1 MKMGAEP
8 QKIALLSIL
17 GLVLGYVVY
26 DNLIAGPSDVIP
38 VKSGLPSPVPGALPV
53 PRPMANAKTSAAP
66 SLGKKGRTAQD
77 FRPSL
82 KPRADEVR
90 DPATID
96 PSLQMEL
103 LTKLRTV
110 TYTGAGRNLF
120 EFGGGAL
127 IAGPTTPDP
136 KIIPG
141 RTPTAK
147 PQRAQAIY
155 PAYQPPAPPPPKP
168 RAPAITMKYYGFVSN
183 SSSRSALKKGFFL
196 DGEEIIVAGEGEL
209 IKSRYKVLRIGLT
222 SAEMQDTQFAD
233 DRQQLPLTEEPAG
246 T

>member
-1 MKMGAEP
+1 MKLGAEP
-8 QKIALLSIL
+8 QKIALLAVL

-26 DNLIAGPSDVIP
+26 DNLIAGPDDPIP
-38 VKSGLPSPVPGALPV
+38 ARSGAAAVPPPLPV
-53 PRPMANAKTSAAP
+53 LTKQMAPPTIAKR
-66 SLGKKGRTAQD
+66 GRTAQD

-82 KPRADEVR
+82 RPRTDEVR

-103 LTKLRTV
+103 LAKVRTV

-120 EFGGGAL
+120 EFSGSGPVA
-127 IAGPTTPDP
+127 PTTPDP

-141 RTPTAK
+141 RK
-147 PQRAQAIY
+147 PEGPKRLQAIY
-155 PAYQPPAPPPPKP
+155 PQFQPPAPPPPKP

-183 SSSRSALKKGFFL
+183 SGQRNAARKGFFL
-196 DGEEIIVAGEGEL
+196 DGEEIIVVGEGEI
-209 IKSRYKVLRIGLT
+209 IKSRYRVLRIGLT

-233 DRQQLPLTEEPAG
+233 DRQQLPLVPEPAG
-246 T
+246 D

>member
-1 MKMGAEP
+1 MKLNTPRE
-8 QKIALLSIL
+8 KIALGIL
-17 GLVLGYVVY
+17 MLLVCYVVY
-26 DNLIAGPSDVIP
+26 DNLLAGPSDEITSRP
-38 VKSGLPSPVPGALPV
+38 SLPAALPA
-53 PRPMANAKTSAAP
+53 PRPVTKSPALAAP
-66 SLGKKGRTAQD
+66 NLAKRGRTAQD

-90 DPATID
+90 DPASID
-96 PSLQMEL
+96 PSLQMDL
-103 LTKLRTV
+103 LAKLRRV

-120 EFGGGAL
+120 EFGGGAPV
-127 IAGPTTPDP
+127 AGPTTPDP

-141 RTPTAK
+141 RKPTAM

-155 PAYQPPAPPPPKP
+155 PQYQPPAPPPPKP
-168 RAPAITMKYYGFVSN
+168 RAPAINMKYYGFVSN
-183 SSSRSALKKGFFL
+183 SSSRAAVRKGFFL
-196 DGEEIIVAGEGEL
+196 DGEEIIVVGEGDL

-246 T
+246 S

>member
-1 MKMGAEP
+1 MKLNTARE
-8 QKIALLSIL
+8 KIGLGILMLL
-17 GLVLGYVVY
+17 VGYVVY
-26 DNLIAGPSDVIP
+26 DNLIAGPSDAIP
-38 VKSGLPSPVPGALPV
+38 VKSGLPGSLPGVLPA
-53 PRPMANAKTSAAP
+53 PRPVTNSKTMAPP
-66 SLGKKGRTAQD
+66 SLGKRGRTAQD

-103 LTKLRTV
+103 LAKLRTV

-120 EFGGGAL
+120 EFSGGAA

-141 RTPTAK
+141 IKPTAK

-183 SSSRSALKKGFFL
+183 SSSRAALKKGFFL
-196 DGEEIIVAGEGEL
+196 DGEEIIVVGEGEI